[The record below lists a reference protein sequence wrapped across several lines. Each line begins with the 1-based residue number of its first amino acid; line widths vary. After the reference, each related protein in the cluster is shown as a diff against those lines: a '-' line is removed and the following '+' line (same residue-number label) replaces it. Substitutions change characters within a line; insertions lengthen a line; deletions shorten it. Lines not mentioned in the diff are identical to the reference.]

1 MPKPRPRTEA
11 SESFFFSHF
20 PEPGHNDALRIRT
33 SSEPAEVWH
42 SAAARIAAE
51 PVAVLAANL
60 RQYYT

>member
-20 PEPGHNDALRIRT
+20 PEPGHNAALRIRT

-51 PVAVLAANL
+51 FVAELAANL
-60 RQYYT
+60 RRHYT